1 MKVED
6 CFYLGY
12 ISKTIGTKGEL
23 AFKLDVDSPS
33 SYTSLS
39 SVLVQIHAQDSQLVP
54 YFLKESRLINDG
66 TLRCSIEGIKDQG
79 EAKNMV
85 GKSLFLPLN
94 LLPPLKE
101 DQFYFHE
108 IIGFEVIDQNKGA
121 IGKVVKVLEYSTSN
135 LLAVEFETKEIL
147 IPISDETIVKVDKKG
162 KKLHV
167 NCPEGLIDL
176 YLAS

>member
-33 SYTSLS
+33 SYTALS
-39 SVLVQIHAQDSQLVP
+39 SVLVQIHAKDSQLVP
-54 YFLKESRLINDG
+54 YFLEESRLLNDG
-66 TLRCSIEGIKDQG
+66 SLRCSIEGIKSQG

-85 GKSLFLPLN
+85 GKSIFLPLN
-94 LLPPLKE
+94 LLPALNE

-108 IIGFEVIDQNKGA
+108 IIGFEVIDQSKGV
-121 IGKVVKVLEYSTSN
+121 IGKVVKVFEYSTSN
-135 LLAVEFETKEIL
+135 LLSVEFDGKEIL
-147 IPISDETIVKVDKKG
+147 IPISDETIVKVDKKE
-162 KKLHV
+162 KTLHV
-167 NCPEGLIDL
+167 ACPEGLIDL